1 MYHIDTNQLAILRRK
16 HINHHGNLRF
26 LHFYAKICEDFL
38 IQSQQPTTDPQ
49 LKRLQLAPCDVVE
62 FCIYTWSSDPRRRPT
77 ELEGLAFR
85 LFVEVVYGRFG
96 WDVFFC
102 WSSLSDLFSRIYEN
116 VFLKLEKESRK
127 GWETSW
133 EFFQK
138 NKLLVWESRVFTTR
152 MFFATI
158 GKLLKENMTSLCTE
172 MGDRDSLAFICL
184 SRKPVGAIASRKTQE
199 ITPNIKNQRA
209 FENNIRSFRGNHDL
223 HLQFVLPLP
232 LPMFVLYA

>member
-1 MYHIDTNQLAILRRK
+1 MPRYVRK
-16 HINHHGNLRF
+16 S
-26 LHFYAKICEDFL
+26 K
-38 IQSQQPTTDPQ
+38 QSQVPATDPQ
-49 LKRLQLAPCDVVE
+49 LTCFSWNPAMVE
-62 FCIYTWSSDPRRRPT
+62 FCIYTWSSPEAETHGSWKDLRCFGGFLKLSMVFGRVR
-77 ELEGLAFR
+77 F
-85 LFVEVVYGRFG
+85 LF
-96 WDVFFC
+96 

-127 GWETSW
+127 GWFSW

-152 MFFATI
+152 MFFATV

-172 MGDRDSLAFICL
+172 MGDRDSLAFICI

-209 FENNIRSFRGNHDL
+209 FENNIRSFRGNQDL